1 MSESERTT
9 VEQETSDSEAAEQT
23 GSHVPVTVDVDDATV
38 VSPKVVDVDPDEE
51 MTTVGERTPFAQ
63 NVAPVGVAG
72 SIAAGSEPAKVD
84 PVTPVVVKP
93 EVEKPVSAKPVPERP
108 VVEKP
113 VVEKPVPAKPA
124 AARTASSPSRDR
136 TGTVKSSRAGVRP
149 ARKAR
154 LRIAKLDPWSVMK
167 TALMFSIATAIIL
180 FVAVAMLWSVIEAS
194 GALGMVQETLNALLG
209 NPDGSG
215 QVQVSAYIDRWRVLG
230 FTAVVCGVNVILLT
244 ALATLWA
251 FLYNLTS
258 SVLGGLEVTLAE
270 D

>member
-9 VEQETSDSEAAEQT
+9 VEQETSDSEAVEQT

-51 MTTVGERTPFAQ
+51 KTTVSERTPFAQ

-93 EVEKPVSAKPVPERP
+93 EVEKPVV
-108 VVEKP
+108 
-113 VVEKPVPAKPA
+113 AKPA
-124 AARTASSPSRDR
+124 AARPASSPSRDR

>member
-51 MTTVGERTPFAQ
+51 KTTVSERTPFAQ

-93 EVEKPVSAKPVPERP
+93 EVEKPVV
-108 VVEKP
+108 
-113 VVEKPVPAKPA
+113 AKPA
-124 AARTASSPSRDR
+124 AARPASSPSRDR

>member
-9 VEQETSDSEAAEQT
+9 VEQETSDSEAVEQT

-51 MTTVGERTPFAQ
+51 KTTVGERTPFAQ

-108 VVEKP
+108 VV
-113 VVEKPVPAKPA
+113 AKPA
-124 AARTASSPSRDR
+124 AARPASSPSRDR

>member
-9 VEQETSDSEAAEQT
+9 VEQETSDSEAVEQT

-51 MTTVGERTPFAQ
+51 KTTVGERTPFAQ

-93 EVEKPVSAKPVPERP
+93 EVEKPVV
-108 VVEKP
+108 
-113 VVEKPVPAKPA
+113 AKPA
-124 AARTASSPSRDR
+124 AARPASSPSRDR